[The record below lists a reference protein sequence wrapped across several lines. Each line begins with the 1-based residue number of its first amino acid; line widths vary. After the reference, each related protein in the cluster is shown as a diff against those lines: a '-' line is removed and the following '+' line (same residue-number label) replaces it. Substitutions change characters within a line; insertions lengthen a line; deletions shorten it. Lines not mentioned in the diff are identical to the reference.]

1 MFFPDVLKFLN
12 RLGVRQV
19 NDVTAEVTAEVT
31 AGMDP
36 EGMGAHMGAG
46 VPVVEAVPFDQSVL
60 LNAINSNGTNI
71 LTTVK
76 DQHQQTIKYVDIKVQ
91 EEGDERKQ
99 DIKDVKESMQA
110 QNASMKVQNEALH
123 KRLALLEQGAARKKR
138 ARNAPNDA
146 PNQANNITW
155 NKAKD
160 SFGWMKMVK
169 GVSNGSKG
177 FSSAEE
183 AALDMQRFYVVAV
196 QGSVSM
202 RGSLV

>member
-12 RLGVRQV
+12 RLGVRPV
-19 NDVTAEVTAEVT
+19 NDVTAQVTADVT

-46 VPVVEAVPFDQSVL
+46 VPSDHSVL
-60 LNAINSNGTNI
+60 LDAINSNGTN
-71 LTTVK
+71 LKTTFIIENQK
-76 DQHQQTIKYVDIKVQ
+76 TIKYVDTRIQ
-91 EEGDERKQ
+91 EEGDERKK
-99 DIKDVKESMQA
+99 DIQDVKAAMQKE
-110 QNASMKVQNEALH
+110 NNDLR
-123 KRLALLEQGAARKKR
+123 KRLALLEQGAARNKR
-138 ARNAPNDA
+138 ARQAPNDA
-146 PNQANNITW
+146 PTQANNITW

-169 GVSNGSKG
+169 GVPNGNKG
-177 FSSAEE
+177 FASAEE

-196 QGSVSM
+196 QGSVPA

>member
-12 RLGVRQV
+12 RLGVRPV
-19 NDVTAEVTAEVT
+19 NDVTAQVTADVT

-46 VPVVEAVPFDQSVL
+46 VPVVVPSDQSVL
-60 LNAINSNGTNI
+60 LDAIHNGNNI
-71 LTTVK
+71 LLK
-76 DQHQQTIKYVDIKVQ
+76 DNKQHYEKTIKYVDTMVQ
-91 EEGDERKQ
+91 EESDERKQ
-99 DIKDVKESMQA
+99 DIKDVKAVMQ
-110 QNASMKVQNEALH
+110 KQNEDIHKQNNDLR
-123 KRLALLEQGAARKKR
+123 KRLALLEQGAARNKR
-138 ARNAPNDA
+138 ARQAPNDA
-146 PNQANNITW
+146 PTQANNITW

-169 GVSNGSKG
+169 GVPNGNKG
-177 FSSAEE
+177 FASAEE

-196 QGSVSM
+196 QGSVPA

>member
-19 NDVTAEVTAEVT
+19 NDVTAQVTAEVT

-60 LNAINSNGTNI
+60 LDAINNGNNT
-71 LTTVK
+71 LMK
-76 DQHQQTIKYVDIKVQ
+76 DNKKYHDKTIKYVDTKVQ

-99 DIKDVKESMQA
+99 DIKDVKEAMQA
-110 QNASMKVQNEALH
+110 QNESMKLQNKDLQ
-123 KRLALLEQGAARKKR
+123 KRLALLEQGAARNKR
-138 ARNAPNDA
+138 PRDA
-146 PNQANNITW
+146 PKQANNITW

-177 FSSAEE
+177 FSPAEE

-196 QGSVSM
+196 QGSVPM

>member
-12 RLGVRQV
+12 RLGVRPV
-19 NDVTAEVTAEVT
+19 NDVTAQVTADVT

-46 VPVVEAVPFDQSVL
+46 VPSDHSVL
-60 LNAINSNGTNI
+60 LDAINSNGTN
-71 LTTVK
+71 LKTTFIIENQK
-76 DQHQQTIKYVDIKVQ
+76 TIKYVDTRIQ
-91 EEGDERKQ
+91 EEGDERKK
-99 DIKDVKESMQA
+99 DIKDVKAAMQKE
-110 QNASMKVQNEALH
+110 NNDLR
-123 KRLALLEQGAARKKR
+123 KRLALLEQGAARNKR
-138 ARNAPNDA
+138 ARQAPNDA
-146 PNQANNITW
+146 PTQANNITW

-169 GVSNGSKG
+169 GVPNGNKG
-177 FSSAEE
+177 FASAEE

-196 QGSVSM
+196 QGSVPA